1 MASNPGRPM
10 LIALAALG
18 MQPTAV
24 PGAFFGVSQR
34 ERHSVWQLEQSRLR
48 CEGLDEPLA
57 NIPSNPSD
65 KHPK

>member
-1 MASNPGRPM
+1 M

-24 PGAFFGVSQR
+24 PGAFFGVLKR
-34 ERHSVWQLEQSRLR
+34 ERHGVCQLEQSRQR

-57 NIPSNPSD
+57 NILCNPSD

>member
-1 MASNPGRPM
+1 M

-18 MQPTAV
+18 AQPAAV
-24 PGAFFGVSQR
+24 LGAFFGVLQR

-57 NIPSNPSD
+57 NIPCNPSD